1 MTEPEPT
8 HEAEPPH
15 ETTTDTQPA
24 TDQPPISGG
33 RPSVLADTPSRR
45 GRGSLL
51 GWLCGAGFTILA
63 GAVGYTWWHPRPLAS
78 PDRAAVQDLQQQVQT
93 LQARLGEQERQP
105 GGAADLQPLTAGLHR
120 LTDRVAGLEK
130 RPVADLAPLEAR
142 LPPLEA
148 RLSQLEQKTTDAQ
161 GLTRRM
167 DAFSGRLDAL
177 SGQNSGANAQLAQRL
192 DADEARLSA
201 LERHAAQ
208 ASAEAKQAARL
219 ARIQAAVVALNAGQ
233 PLGDIPGAPPA
244 VGRFAAAAPP
254 TEAALR
260 VTFPNAERAALS
272 ASQPDTAGKPFL
284 SQLVTRA
291 ESLVTVRRGDHV
303 LIGDSAAGVLAHAHS
318 ALDAGDL
325 AGAVAAVSALSG
337 PAASAIANW
346 RADAQ
351 SLLDARAGLAAMTA
365 HP

>member
-8 HEAEPPH
+8 HEAEPPPG
-15 ETTTDTQPA
+15 TSTDTQA
-24 TDQPPISGG
+24 VTDQSPPHHAE
-33 RPSVLADTPSRR
+33 RSVLAEAPSRH
-45 GRGSLL
+45 GSGSLL
-51 GWLCGAGFTILA
+51 AWVFGAGFIVLA
-63 GAVGYTWWHPRPLAS
+63 GAIGFAWWYPRPVAS
-78 PDRAAVQDLQQQVQT
+78 PDAGVTQDLKQQVQG
-93 LQARLGEQERQP
+93 LEARLGQLERQP
-105 GGAADLQPLTAGLHR
+105 SGPVDLQR
-120 LTDRVAGLEK
+120 LTDRVAALEK
-130 RPVADLAPLEAR
+130 RPAVDPAA
-142 LPPLEA
+142 LEA
-148 RLSQLEQKTTDAQ
+148 RLSRLEQKTPDTQ
-161 GLTRRM
+161 GLATRM
-167 DAFSGRLDAL
+167 DALSGRLDAL
-177 SGQNSGANAQLAQRL
+177 SGRDFGANTQLLQRL

-201 LERHAAQ
+201 LERNAAQ

-233 PLGDIPGAPPA
+233 PLGEIPGAPAA

-260 VTFPNAERAALS
+260 LAFPKAEHAALS
-272 ASQPDTAGKPFL
+272 ASQPDTTGKPFL

-303 LIGDSAAGVLAHAHS
+303 LIGDSAAGVLARARV

-325 AGAVAAVSALSG
+325 AGAVSAVSVLSG
-337 PAASAIANW
+337 PAASAVADW

-351 SLLDARAGLAAMTA
+351 SLLDARAGLAAMAA